1 MDALVTVQVKIADVC
16 DEEDI
21 EGMRQSMK
29 IKRLPS
35 KDRAFREIVKDM
47 IEAVGIEDFD
57 LDTLKIKKIE
67 RVKVGKRN

>member
-35 KDRAFREIVKDM
+35 KDRAFRAIVKDM